1 LQTTNDSL
9 AVGNSWLG
17 PLAATSLKRPDEPP
31 LDMELEMTASL
42 LRVSAAL
49 VLLAACSSA
58 DESALEGASAGGDG
72 AVRNAGVGI
81 SSSELAGQPVPGTQ
95 EDLEVSVGDRVYFTY
110 DSVVLS
116 PQATQTLDGQAAWLE
131 QYPDVLVTIEG
142 HADERGTREYNL
154 ALGDRRAT
162 AVKNYLVALDIPPS
176 RILTISYG
184 EERPS
189 DPGHDEQ
196 AWTENRRAVTTVT
209 TTQ

>member
-1 LQTTNDSL
+1 LQTTKDSL
-9 AVGNSWLG
+9 AVGNGWLG

-58 DESALEGASAGGDG
+58 DESALQGSDAAGDG
-72 AVRNAGVGI
+72 AVRNAGLGI

-110 DSVVLS
+110 DSVVLN
-116 PQATQTLDGQAAWLE
+116 PQAIQTLDGQAAWLE
-131 QYPDVLVTIEG
+131 QYPNVLVTVEG

-154 ALGDRRAT
+154 ALGDRRAN
-162 AVKNYLVALDIPPS
+162 AVRNYLVALDIPTS

-184 EERPS
+184 EERPA